1 MYSFSISLYA
11 LIHRPIT
18 SVKDRLESNDP
29 DFLTFTSILILMIA
43 SSQYIGFLYAF
54 NIGSS
59 LSTFTYIILMAFYAG
74 YFFLVTFVESAI
86 TGHFLK
92 HRNVTPF
99 HFGSKQV
106 FFLVSLSYFPYL
118 FFPAASLVSNGLS
131 QGIYCL
137 FMISLFVWM
146 IILRKNLFQ
155 EYNQY
160 FTVSP
165 WTLVLL
171 PLAIHF
177 AIAFLVLFFLGSSVV
192 IMVVQGLQDLIE
204 QALRSGGL

>member
-1 MYSFSISLYA
+1 MYSFSVSLYA

-18 SVKDRLESNDP
+18 SVKDRLERNDP
-29 DFLTFTSILILMIA
+29 HFLTFTSILILMIA

-59 LSTFTYIILMAFYAG
+59 LSTFTYIIIMAFYSG
-74 YFFLVTFVESAI
+74 YFFLITFVESAV

-99 HFGSKQV
+99 LFGSKQV
-106 FFLVSLSYFPYL
+106 FLLVALSYFPYL
-118 FFPAASLVSNGLS
+118 FFPGASLVSNGLS

-137 FMISLFVWM
+137 FMISLFIWM

-155 EYNQY
+155 EYSRY
-160 FTVSP
+160 FIVSP
-165 WTLVLL
+165 WVLVLL
-171 PLAIHF
+171 PIVIHF
-177 AIAFLVLFFLGSSVV
+177 AIAFLILFFLGSSVV
-192 IMVVQGLQDLIE
+192 IMIVQGLQNLVE
-204 QALRSGGL
+204 QALKSGGM